1 LFVTNY
7 FNVNNYLYI
16 NNGNGTFTKDTSS
29 VVSNDGGSSTGS
41 TFGDIDNDG
50 DLDLFVAND
59 NNENNCLYLNNGFG
73 VFTKVMTGIV
83 VSDAGR
89 SNGSAFADY
98 DLDGDLDLLVTNGNQ
113 PIVQNNYLYKNNN
126 SQNNFTS
133 VRCRSLSNNKSS
145 IGTRVTLVTTIN
157 GNRISQTREIF
168 GQTGY
173 NAQNQL
179 PVHFGTGNSSSID
192 SLIIEWH
199 SSLPA
204 KQIFTNL
211 DVNKFYTIQQGQ
223 NITSVSNENEYIH
236 KEFILN
242 QNYPNPFNP
251 ETKISFN
258 LSKGGKINLQVFDI
272 SGREIMKVAEDFI
285 TAGYY
290 TYIINL
296 DKYPSGIYF
305 YRLITEDNYA
315 DTKKMILI
323 K

>member
-1 LFVTNY
+1 
-7 FNVNNYLYI
+7 
-16 NNGNGTFTKDTSS
+16 
-29 VVSNDGGSSTGS
+29 
-41 TFGDIDNDG
+41 
-50 DLDLFVAND
+50 
-59 NNENNCLYLNNGFG
+59 
-73 VFTKVMTGIV
+73 MTGIV

-113 PIVQNNYLYKNNN
+113 PIVQNNYLYKPIVQNNYLYKNNN

-290 TYIINL
+290 TYIIITAGYYTYIINL